1 SHPSPD
7 RGQRH
12 GRVCVRARLHG
23 GHLPARLRL
32 AQDRRRRRELLLLS
46 VAGAEGRESLGQ
58 GHPGRAAGESPRS
71 TTLPLLH
78 RQPLGELLTRGQVMK
93 FLSVAAAFVAFGL
106 GTSLPL
112 RAQDAP
118 YRLIVNSSN
127 PVGALSRDEVS
138 KLFLKKVPAWHS
150 GEAVVPVDQSED
162 AEVRRVFSK

>member
-1 SHPSPD
+1 
-7 RGQRH
+7 
-12 GRVCVRARLHG
+12 
-23 GHLPARLRL
+23 
-32 AQDRRRRRELLLLS
+32 
-46 VAGAEGRESLGQ
+46 
-58 GHPGRAAGESPRS
+58 
-71 TTLPLLH
+71 
-78 RQPLGELLTRGQVMK
+78 MK

-106 GTSLPL
+106 GASLPL

-162 AEVRRVFSK
+162 AEVRRVFSKRVLGKEVSAIKGYWQQAIFTGRGFPPVEKASDTEVATFVAANPSAIGYVSSAAALPNGVKVVKVEN